1 MFIAFYSFVWA
12 TLILTIVL
20 YFLLSAQFVKTNST
34 TTGATFGIIV
44 LYFLPTILMV
54 LCYVL
59 IYNQGE
65 KLMIKSR
72 ISTSDNYIRPNLQSE
87 KLTKCIN
94 IVYYSVLGMFII
106 VQGLMMFLAIFKWIE
121 LTAFFIEIT
130 GFTIGIILI
139 VNGYLIFQY
148 CKLAGAPYKN
158 QKFYRNVRWIGIVG
172 GYWSVAFCLKFLGVL
187 LG

>member
-1 MFIAFYSFVWA
+1 
-12 TLILTIVL
+12 
-20 YFLLSAQFVKTNST
+20 
-34 TTGATFGIIV
+34 
-44 LYFLPTILMV
+44 
-54 LCYVL
+54 
-59 IYNQGE
+59 
-65 KLMIKSR
+65 MIKSR

-139 VNGYLIFQY
+139 VNGYLIF
-148 CKLAGAPYKN
+148 
-158 QKFYRNVRWIGIVG
+158 
-172 GYWSVAFCLKFLGVL
+172 
-187 LG
+187 